1 MFRRKYSSMEVG
13 GGVPGKDVGTDPDTM
28 TEAGVITG
36 ECQVFTDIFMLVGEM
51 ISDIIDG
58 EGNRG
63 NITGCITMIFVTIGV
78 TGKEPS
84 TGTVA
89 DLVIPVADL
98 VGGVE
103 TAGMETVVGAAV
115 VVAVPAAVVVI
126 AVRVEDMVVETVT
139 AAVAM
144 IEDKAAKCK
153 IAA

>member
-1 MFRRKYSSMEVG
+1 
-13 GGVPGKDVGTDPDTM
+13 
-28 TEAGVITG
+28 
-36 ECQVFTDIFMLVGEM
+36 MLVGEM